1 MPRISILA
9 AVITL
14 WFSSS
19 AAADEAVAPQG
30 GAAEEVKAW
39 PWAVPVS
46 GDFVLGPR
54 AGYSTGS
61 QIDGA
66 NVGVDTRF
74 MFRHGFIGLG
84 VNSTFLADGVCY
96 ALGVEGAGALGPLY
110 AGASFNLH
118 WFPGFNFGQAIS
130 LGLKAGALV
139 LTPFEGIWID
149 LGYRVHFG
157 VADLH
162 DRIFHVFGVALVF
175 RVPG

>member
-1 MPRISILA
+1 M
-9 AVITL
+9 
-14 WFSSS
+14 
-19 AAADEAVAPQG
+19 APQG

-66 NVGVDTRF
+66 NVGVDARF
-74 MFRHGFIGLG
+74 MFRHGFVGLG

-96 ALGVEGAGALGPLY
+96 AIGVEGAGTLGPLY

-118 WFPGFNFGQAIS
+118 WFPGFNFGQAMS
-130 LGLKAGALV
+130 LGLRAGALV
-139 LTPFEGIWID
+139 PTPFDGIWLD
-149 LGYRVHFG
+149 FSYRVHFG
-157 VADLH
+157 VSDLH
-162 DRIFHVFGVALVF
+162 DRIFHVFGAALVF